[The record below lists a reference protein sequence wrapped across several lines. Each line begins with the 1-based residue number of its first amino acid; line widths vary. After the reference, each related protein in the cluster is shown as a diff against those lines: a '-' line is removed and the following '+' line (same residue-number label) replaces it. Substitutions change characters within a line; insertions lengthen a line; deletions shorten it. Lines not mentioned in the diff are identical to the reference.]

1 MLQSRLNLAVADD
14 AEYLDRR
21 YFFVG
26 LASFACN
33 FWNLHAELIDALSV
47 RAFRA
52 VVPFR

>member
-1 MLQSRLNLAVADD
+1 MTQNIWFDVT
-14 AEYLDRR
+14 
-21 YFFVG
+21 FFVG
-26 LASFACN
+26 LSSFACN